1 MSFLDHIAKTRVAL
15 GFAVRVRGIPYI
27 FASFDEPSGSTWQ
40 TIDGE
45 YYTWHKCIA
54 PGTVGP
60 IVRGV
65 DPWTGRPKNGDLQL
79 RFRATSII
87 RALLDPVLASSE
99 RAHVND
105 DVGEADTTFPVD
117 DSSPLF
123 PGTGFVHIGTE
134 CCELDDRDTDWFTVV
149 ARGAYGSRAQA
160 YWGSQDQVRE
170 LGIDGPAACS
180 RPLRLDGR
188 IVDLWAVPLAV
199 LDGVRTPLAGTSLEG
214 PDCQLIDRGV
224 LATWTLAPGSGVAT
238 LTMRSL
244 ASLLDA
250 PVMTRYPYATLGHG
264 MSNVVQVDVDC
275 NVVRIAAYTDGEIG
289 LVKSS
294 VLRRDDGT
302 GTSEDVPVGLYT
314 ETTLAQ
320 YLEWTIYELLGSPA
334 GLTVQAGIFRNM
346 EDERYLL
353 INFAYS
359 SALDTMLSIALL
371 NSEDSLW
378 PELGASTDKEI
389 KGNVTK
395 TETILSQ
402 PLQDLVFAYVV
413 KHVFTL
419 DNPPPQFRLTA
430 SGLRRI
436 YFRDRGALAFLPPSA
451 LGFEDA
457 SATDAPAV
465 VRIGEE
471 LVEFGAVAD
480 STRPDG
486 VSSYPPCYYLTATK
500 RGVLGTIAEEFVVER
515 DDEPEEMRQ
524 VLALPM
530 EAGRAFLYLACSGL
544 NSANEFEKGWR
555 GCAAGIDPALL
566 DTYACEAIDDWR
578 TVVVT
583 ETTPLLD
590 VAAKLMPALQ
600 AAILCGTRISLR
612 RLDNVAASDSSTAT
626 AIGVSDCANVHPA
639 YDAGTDRIVNVVKVT
654 GIGYNPGKEEGA
666 ERTVSHGTSGGTY
679 GYKDAVEVDVSACPA
694 ESAFDVGMSA
704 AVALFEKFS
713 DIYATIGLELRNAL
727 VAWFTEPLD
736 VVSIT
741 HPSLPDGEGGEGAV
755 SMPALVWECR
765 RTYAADGELQ
775 SRGSLTCVAFD
786 VVSELLRVRLSP
798 SLRGTVVAG
807 EVVTVEPDEYSGPTE
822 ADVEHFEVGDVCR
835 ISTPGTTTSA
845 RLEIVGISGNDIKF
859 DSAIGLAAPVVIE
872 FIDRASM
879 TARQKLFAIMSD
891 GSGLLDTDPAHK
903 WS

>member
-27 FASFDEPSGSTWQ
+27 FASFDEPSALSWKQIGS
-40 TIDGE
+40 E
-45 YYTWHKCIA
+45 YYTWHKCLV
-54 PGTVGP
+54 PGTIGP
-60 IVRGV
+60 IVRGI
-65 DPWTGRPKNGDLQL
+65 DPWTGKPKSGDLQL
-79 RFRATSII
+79 RFGATSII

-99 RAHVND
+99 RAQING
-105 DVGEADTTFPVD
+105 DVGIADTMFPVD
-117 DSSPLF
+117 DPTPLF

-134 CCELDDRDTDWFTVV
+134 CCELDDYDTGWFTVV

-160 YWGSQDQVRE
+160 YWGSQDQIRE
-170 LGIDGPAACS
+170 LGVDGPSACS

-199 LDGVRTPLAGTSLEG
+199 LDGVRTPLAGSSLEG
-214 PDCQLIDRGV
+214 EHVQLIDRGV

-250 PVMTRYPYATLGHG
+250 PLMTRYPYATLGHG
-264 MSNVVQVDVDC
+264 LSNVVQVDVDC
-275 NVVRIAAYTDGEIG
+275 NVVRIAVYTDGEIG
-289 LVKSS
+289 LVKSG

-314 ETTLAQ
+314 EGTIAQ

-334 GLTVQAGIFRNM
+334 GLAIQAGIFDDG
-346 EDERYLL
+346 DERWLRVA
-353 INFAYS
+353 FSYS
-359 SALDTMLSIALL
+359 SAFSTMLSVALL
-371 NSEDSLW
+371 NSDDSLW

-389 KGNVTK
+389 KGQVTK
-395 TETILSQ
+395 TEDVS
-402 PLQDLVFAYVV
+402 AYTVV
-413 KHVFTL
+413 HEFTL

-430 SGLRRI
+430 SGLRRV
-436 YFRDRGALAFLPPSA
+436 YFRDRGALAFVTPSG
-451 LGFEDA
+451 LGFVDA
-457 SATDAPAV
+457 SSVAAPAV

-471 LVEFGAVAD
+471 LVEFEDAATAVH
-480 STRPDG
+480 PDG
-486 VSSYPPCYYLTATK
+486 VSSNPLCYYLQPTR
-500 RGVLGTIAEEFVVER
+500 RGVLGTVAAEFVVEQ
-515 DDEPEEMRQ
+515 DDDPEEMRQ

-544 NSANEFEKGWR
+544 NNADEFEKGWR

-566 DTYACEAIDDWR
+566 DAYACEAIDDWR

-583 ETTPLLD
+583 ETTPLLE
-590 VAAKLMPALQ
+590 VAAKLMPSLQ

-612 RLDNVAASDSSTAT
+612 RIDNVAASDASTAT
-626 AIGVSDCANVHPA
+626 AIDVSDCANVHPA

-654 GIGYNPGKEEGA
+654 GIGYNPGTEEGA

-679 GYKDAVEVDVSACPA
+679 GYKDPVEVDVRACPA

-704 AVALFEKFS
+704 AVSLFEKFS
-713 DIYATIGLELRNAL
+713 DVYATIGLELRNAL
-727 VAWFTEPLD
+727 IAWFTEPLD

-741 HPSLPDGEGGEGAV
+741 HPSLPDGAGGEGAT
-755 SMPALVWECR
+755 SLPALVWECR
-765 RTYAADGELQ
+765 RTYAGDGDLQ
-775 SRGSLTCVAFD
+775 SRGALTCVAFD

-798 SLRGTVVAG
+798 SLRGSVVSGA
-807 EVVTVEPDEYSGPTE
+807 VVTVEPDEYSGPSET
-822 ADVEHFEVGDVCR
+822 DVDHFKVGDVCR
-835 ISTPGTTTSA
+835 ISTPGTTTSV
-845 RLEIVGISGNDIKF
+845 RREILSISGNDVKF
-859 DSAIGLAAPVVIE
+859 DSAVGLAAPVVVE
-872 FIDRASM
+872 FIALASM

>member
-1 MSFLDHIAKTRVAL
+1 MSFLEHIAKTRVAL

-27 FASFDEPSGSTWQ
+27 FASFDEPSSSTWKQ
-40 TIDGE
+40 IGSE
-45 YYTWHKCIA
+45 YYTWHKSIL
-54 PGTVGP
+54 PGTIGP

-99 RAHVND
+99 RAQING

-117 DSSPLF
+117 DPGPLF

-134 CCELDDRDTDWFTVV
+134 CCELDDYDTGWFTVV

-160 YWGSQDQVRE
+160 YWGSQDQIRE
-170 LGIDGPAACS
+170 LGIDGPSACS

-250 PVMTRYPYATLGHG
+250 PVMARYPYATLGHG
-264 MSNVVQVDVDC
+264 LSNVVQVDVDC
-275 NVVRIAAYTDGEIG
+275 NVVRIAVYTDGEIG
-289 LVKSS
+289 LVKSG

-320 YLEWTIYELLGSPA
+320 YLEWTILELLGSPA
-334 GLTVQAGIFRNM
+334 GLAIQCGIFHDFLRVA
-346 EDERYLL
+346 
-353 INFAYS
+353 FSYS
-359 SALDTMLSIALL
+359 SAFSTMLSIALL

-378 PELGASTDKEI
+378 PELGASSDKEI
-389 KGNVTK
+389 KGQVTK
-395 TETILSQ
+395 TEGVS
-402 PLQDLVFAYVV
+402 AYTVV
-413 KHVFTL
+413 HEFTL

-436 YFRDRGALAFLPPSA
+436 YFRDRGALAFLRPSA

-471 LVEFGAVAD
+471 LVEFGAFAA
-480 STRPDG
+480 STRPDDR
-486 VSSYPPCYYLTATK
+486 SSLPLCYYLTATK

-544 NSANEFEKGWR
+544 NSAHEFEKGWR
-555 GCAAGIDPALL
+555 GCGAGIDPNLFDA
-566 DTYACEAIDDWR
+566 YACEAIDDWR

-590 VAAKLMPALQ
+590 VVAKLMPALQ

-612 RLDNVAASDSSTAT
+612 RIDNVAASDSSTAV

-654 GIGYNPGKEEGA
+654 GIGYNPGKEEGV

-679 GYKDAVEVDVSACPA
+679 GYKDAVEVDVSACPP

-727 VAWFTEPLD
+727 IAWFTEPLD

-741 HPSLPDGEGGEGAV
+741 HPSLPDGAGGEGAV
-755 SMPALVWECR
+755 SLPALVWECR

-807 EVVTVEPDEYSGPTE
+807 AVVTVEPDEYSGPTE
-822 ADVEHFEVGDVCR
+822 ADVEHFEEGDVCR
-835 ISTPGTTTSA
+835 VSQPGTTTSA
-845 RLEIVGISGNDIKF
+845 RLEIVSISGNDITF
-859 DSAIGLAAPVVIE
+859 DSAVGFAAPVVIE
-872 FIDRASM
+872 FATRPSLA
-879 TARQKLFAIMSD
+879 ARQKLFAIMSD
-891 GSGLLDTDPAHK
+891 GTGLLDTDPAHK